1 MTTAPPPPPAPSGTP
16 PASTDPDEELR
27 VLIQKLARRIR
38 SERGGDGITDSQ
50 LGVLWL
56 LTTDGRMTPGQL
68 AERERVSAP
77 AMNRTVNALE
87 GGGLVARTPSDE
99 DARCVWV
106 TLTDAGE
113 QVVAETRRLR
123 TQWFHDRLDELT
135 ADERTALEAARPVLR
150 KLADS

>member
-1 MTTAPPPPPAPSGTP
+1 MTTSA
-16 PASTDPDEELR
+16 TDPDEELR

-38 SERGGDGITDSQ
+38 SERACDGITDSQ

-56 LTTDGRMTPGQL
+56 LTSEGRTTPGQL

-77 AMNRTVNALE
+77 AMNRTINALE
-87 GGGLVARTPSDE
+87 AAGLVTRTPSDE

-106 TLTDAGE
+106 ALTDEGE
-113 QVVAETRRLR
+113 LVVAETRRLR
-123 TQWFHDRLDELT
+123 TQWFHDRLDELND
-135 ADERTALEAARPVLR
+135 DERAALEAARPVLR

>member
-1 MTTAPPPPPAPSGTP
+1 MTTAPPPPLPGSSP

-50 LGVLWL
+50 LGVMWV
-56 LTTDGRMTPGQL
+56 LTTEGRTTPGQL

-77 AMNRTVNALE
+77 AMNRTINALE
-87 GGGLVARTPSDE
+87 GAGLVARTPSDE

-123 TQWFHDRLDELT
+123 TQWFHDRLDELS
-135 ADERTALEAARPVLR
+135 AEERAALEAARPVLR